1 MSKFVSTRGVNNVN
15 NVNIVKDVN
24 DVNIVKDVNDAMLAI
39 YCGTGPRP
47 ARLPRPVHGQSS

>member
-15 NVNIVKDVN
+15 N
-24 DVNIVKDVNDAMLAI
+24 VNIVKDVNDAMLAI

-47 ARLPRPVHGQSS
+47 ARLPRPVRGQSS